1 MFRVSRDTKD
11 PAPSRPLSSRSAA
24 RPGDAA
30 DPGRTASPLLAARRR
45 EYGKPLAE
53 GEELESPKKP
63 VDRIGETSPS
73 VLRRG
78 GSPAA
83 DGRFPSAVSPPVPSR
98 RRLSVASGSVSVAS
112 GPVSAAS
119 GPVPSS
125 AALSEYVEELRR
137 QREPGLPA
145 LGGDTSPLPIY
156 RTTGA
161 AALRRSRAVPA
172 AEEPPGRLEGDQAG
186 EGEGAGASLTR
197 SSSLRSMASEPAEP
211 PRSPALK
218 KASKFG
224 SYDSLLPVFDGSSR
238 RPSSPA
244 AGVEVPR
251 LSSWRSCLEPSLE
264 DVELGKEPEG
274 FLSSL
279 CGDALGEGKGS
290 DPFSWRIPTLNYER
304 RTKVDF
310 DDFLP
315 AIRKSRSASSLA
327 RPRRDRR
334 DGHRP
339 LTVRFEDEAIAGT
352 LQSSETKGTAK
363 GGPAPR
369 EEPGDISD
377 SSSSSGSHLSSRSAD
392 SIKRRPQ
399 QQRGD
404 GEGSIGRGG
413 SQGSGMSRRAE
424 AEGKEDDVSSIM
436 KKYLG
441 KD

>member
-1 MFRVSRDTKD
+1 
-11 PAPSRPLSSRSAA
+11 
-24 RPGDAA
+24 
-30 DPGRTASPLLAARRR
+30 
-45 EYGKPLAE
+45 
-53 GEELESPKKP
+53 
-63 VDRIGETSPS
+63 
-73 VLRRG
+73 
-78 GSPAA
+78 
-83 DGRFPSAVSPPVPSR
+83 
-98 RRLSVASGSVSVAS
+98 
-112 GPVSAAS
+112 
-119 GPVPSS
+119 
-125 AALSEYVEELRR
+125 
-137 QREPGLPA
+137 
-145 LGGDTSPLPIY
+145 
-156 RTTGA
+156 
-161 AALRRSRAVPA
+161 
-172 AEEPPGRLEGDQAG
+172 
-186 EGEGAGASLTR
+186 
-197 SSSLRSMASEPAEP
+197 MASEPAEP

-218 KASKFG
+218 RASKFG
-224 SYDSLLPVFDGSSR
+224 SYDSLLPALDGSGR

-244 AGVEVPR
+244 AGMEVLGVPR

-264 DVELGKEPEG
+264 DMELGKEPEG

-279 CGDALGEGKGS
+279 SSDGLGEGKGS

-315 AIRKSRSASSLA
+315 AIRKSRSTSSLA

-352 LQSSETKGTAK
+352 LESSETKGTAK
-363 GGPAPR
+363 SSR
-369 EEPGDISD
+369 EEPGDLSD

-399 QQRGD
+399 TPRGD
-404 GEGSIGRGG
+404 GEGSSGRASG
-413 SQGSGMSRRAE
+413 QGSGMSRRAE